1 MEDLIKAL
9 LIFQK
14 YIKPDDLAY
23 EYPTACE
30 HDELCVNVNPAI
42 EWCSFPA
49 NTKVIAMTTSLQQS
63 LRWRVTTLCLIVL
76 EADMKIN
83 KPKLIA
89 ALLTLLGVAY
99 LAALVVLTLITDD
112 SDTARPF

>member
-30 HDELCVNVNPAI
+30 HDTLCVNVNPDI
-42 EWCSFPA
+42 VSVED
-49 NTKVIAMTTSLQQS
+49 K
-63 LRWRVTTLCLIVL
+63 TTLY
-76 EADMKIN
+76 N
-83 KPKLIA
+83 
-89 ALLTLLGVAY
+89 LGFFPSEY
-99 LAALVVLTLITDD
+99 EDD
-112 SDTARPF
+112 SDNYIAPAESENEGDYFISYRFGS

>member
-30 HDELCVNVNPAI
+30 HDELCVNVNPDI
-42 EWCSFPA
+42 VSVED
-49 NTKVIAMTTSLQQS
+49 K
-63 LRWRVTTLCLIVL
+63 TTLY
-76 EADMKIN
+76 
-83 KPKLIA
+83 KL
-89 ALLTLLGVAY
+89 GFFPSEY
-99 LAALVVLTLITDD
+99 EGD
-112 SDTARPF
+112 SDDYIAPTEPEMEGDYFMSYRFGS